1 MNFGETRIVPGVSSL
16 GSYAGSSPLV
26 GGKKSCFC
34 NSEVAK
40 YNFHRL
46 KNELEE
52 NYFPL
57 LNVLRQ
63 GGVSVVV
70 SINARVFSKVVIQ
83 LWTVDYTT
91 YIEGLILVFYMC
103 W

>member
-1 MNFGETRIVPGVSSL
+1 M
-16 GSYAGSSPLV
+16 
-26 GGKKSCFC
+26 
-34 NSEVAK
+34 K

-57 LNVLRQ
+57 LNVLTQ
-63 GGVSVVV
+63 GGVLVVV

-91 YIEGLILVFYMC
+91 YIEGLILVCFTRGHF
-103 W
+103 